1 MIKNQGNML
10 FAIMTLVIILTGY
23 GLNSQLEEVPYATE
37 LSSETD
43 STFGGIQSDCDSDE
57 DENPNHVS
65 QLICNIETVA
75 TCFTLIHPS
84 LVKFHAFA
92 VWQPPKNC

>member
-10 FAIMTLVIILTGY
+10 FVIMTLVVILTGY
-23 GLNSQLEEVPYATE
+23 GLNSQLEVDPYKVEFT
-37 LSSETD
+37 SETD
-43 STFGGIQSDCDSDE
+43 NTFGDFQSDCDTHE